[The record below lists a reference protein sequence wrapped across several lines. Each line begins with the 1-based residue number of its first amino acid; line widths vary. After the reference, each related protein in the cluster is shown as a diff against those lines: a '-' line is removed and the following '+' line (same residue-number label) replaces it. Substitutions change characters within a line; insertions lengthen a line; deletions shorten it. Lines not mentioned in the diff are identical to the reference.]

1 MGDGG
6 ITQVKAQTQLKRRS
20 NATGVKA
27 QPKQF
32 RTQGNAEQIN
42 NRMRNPITQSKN
54 NNRKTESAE
63 ANYNTLANIQTRITH
78 RDKHNKT

>member
-32 RTQGNAEQIN
+32 RTQGNAEQIKQPDAKPDNAMQKQQPKTQLAEQLIN
-42 NRMRNPITQSKN
+42 NAGQRQNP
-54 NNRKTESAE
+54 
-63 ANYNTLANIQTRITH
+63 QTV
-78 RDKHNKT
+78 

>member
-1 MGDGG
+1 MVRGG

-32 RTQGNAEQIN
+32 RTQGNAEQIKQPDAKPEN
-42 NRMRNPITQSKN
+42 
-54 NNRKTESAE
+54 A
-63 ANYNTLANIQTRITH
+63 
-78 RDKHNKT
+78 

>member
-32 RTQGNAEQIN
+32 KTQGNAEQIKQPDAKPDN
-42 NRMRNPITQSKN
+42 AEQKQQPKN
-54 NNRKTESAE
+54 
-63 ANYNTLANIQTRITH
+63 
-78 RDKHNKT
+78 